1 MQGVD
6 QVILVDGLI
15 LGLEEDGMINLLL
28 LEVDLG
34 DEEEVGVVVGKTG
47 QMIIISKMAM
57 RVGVVQVML
66 VGGQIMGLG
75 LEVVGMINHQN
86 KKTQVGQILQ
96 VLLKRAD
103 GLQFQKNPQK
113 IQMLGALLQ
122 KSQRPTVLMVGEVLQ
137 QYSSQTRA

>member
-1 MQGVD
+1 
-6 QVILVDGLI
+6 
-15 LGLEEDGMINLLL
+15 MINLLL

-86 KKTQVGQILQ
+86 QKTQVGQILQ

-103 GLQFQKNPQK
+103 GLQFQNNPQK

-122 KSQRPTVLMVGEVLQ
+122 KSHRPTVLMVGEVLQ
-137 QYSSQTRA
+137 QYSSL